1 LGKLAIN
8 NPSIV
13 SVLVEK
19 ISSPSANV
27 RGTVVNALKFA
38 ITDKPQSVD
47 SILLPS
53 MSKFLSLLGDKDV
66 NVRRNCLLA
75 LNYAAHN
82 KPSLIR
88 DVLPDHLGAVY
99 GETKIRPELIR
110 IVDLGPFKHK
120 VDDGLETR
128 KAAFEAL
135 YTLLDT
141 VPDKLNLSGFIGVL
155 VDGLQDEHDIR
166 LLTHLILIRLASVA
180 GASLVEGLDQLVEP
194 LKSTILSKPKEGAV
208 KQDIEKN
215 DELIRSC
222 LRAVAYITRIPNAE
236 SNIKFSEFMKNSVRS
251 PEVVEKWNSIK
262 AETEK
267 SDDMDLS

>member
-1 LGKLAIN
+1 
-8 NPSIV
+8 
-13 SVLVEK
+13 
-19 ISSPSANV
+19 
-27 RGTVVNALKFA
+27 
-38 ITDKPQSVD
+38 
-47 SILLPS
+47 
-53 MSKFLSLLGDKDV
+53 M
-66 NVRRNCLLA
+66 A

-99 GETKIRPELIR
+99 GETKIRNELIR

-141 VPDKLNLSGFIGVL
+141 VPDKLNISGFVGVL

-180 GASLVEGLDQLVEP
+180 GASLVEGLDVLVEP
-194 LKSTILSKPKEGAV
+194 LKSTVLSKPKEG
-208 KQDIEKN
+208 
-215 DELIRSC
+215 L
-222 LRAVAYITRIPNAE
+222 
-236 SNIKFSEFMKNSVRS
+236 
-251 PEVVEKWNSIK
+251 
-262 AETEK
+262 
-267 SDDMDLS
+267 